1 MIPKYSSQPDAPMDP
16 EARYRLVWFG
26 HGNNSDW
33 SGFQIFTLTPPQA
46 AFVSR
51 LFQGL
56 ADGKPDVSEDELL
69 KAAGATSMSDLFPG
83 SDGKTAAE
91 VWGSLFVRDDQPNTW
106 RLNVPTPAGT
116 SPRTDAAATDGLPPD
131 SPSDDEIHKLI
142 GRKKAR
148 VRHWLATLKESAEA
162 CAKQARAVREG
173 PRRMTS
179 PQRK

>member
-16 EARYRLVWFG
+16 EARYRLVWFS

-33 SGFQIFTLTPPQA
+33 SGNQLFTLTPPQA

-69 KAAGATSMSDLFPG
+69 KAAGATSISDLFPG

-91 VWGSLFVRDDQPNTW
+91 VWGSLFVRDDASNTW

-116 SPRTDAAATDGLPPD
+116 SPRIDAAATGGMPPD
-131 SPSDDEIHKLI
+131 SPSDDEI
-142 GRKKAR
+142 R
-148 VRHWLATLKESAEA
+148 TN
-162 CAKQARAVREG
+162 
-173 PRRMTS
+173 
-179 PQRK
+179 